1 MCLVRERQIEVTRIT
16 VVQKVLYA
24 EAVKRV
30 VEEDGSRV
38 KDPES
43 ISVIRPRSIE
53 SDRNNMLQ
61 KGCFVFMAMVVNCT
75 TVIECKTEWID
86 VVVAAVEKYLGVQ
99 YFTAELQGVLKDNIL
114 SS

>member
-1 MCLVRERQIEVTRIT
+1 MCINGRGTHGAGDQMCPVRERQVEVTRIT

-24 EAVKRV
+24 EAVKGV

-38 KDPES
+38 KDPER

-61 KGCFVFMAMVVNCT
+61 
-75 TVIECKTEWID
+75 
-86 VVVAAVEKYLGVQ
+86 
-99 YFTAELQGVLKDNIL
+99 
-114 SS
+114 